1 MTDNADKETNR
12 NYLVQE
18 MGNLKIVNLPI
29 QGTEFKLFVNKYIYF
44 FVLHTSNIYYSE
56 SSYLIAIFFASSKIA
71 NILQSFTEKKLFS
84 NKCFSV

>member
-1 MTDNADKETNR
+1 MTDKADKETNR

-18 MGNLKIVNLPI
+18 MGNVKIVNLPI

-44 FVLHTSNIYYSE
+44 FVLHTRYSE
-56 SSYLIAIFFASSKIA
+56 FSYLIAIFFASSKIA